1 MNEHQALRISG
12 SDTGLEGG
20 FAPKPVAPFSS
31 VSTER
36 DAPAA
41 PQLAGIGQGGQKEYR
56 SGVFAKSRRDGSGG
70 WGLVLVDLV
79 EPPRPVTL
87 NDGAVVGS
95 ASRDARVEGAG
106 IAPEHVRVNVR
117 SDGCYVEDLG
127 SAEGTFVGGV
137 RARRINVMHGD
148 VVRLGRQ
155 LAVFVERDLAAY
167 TGAIERSGGLVHG
180 PKQRRDWIG
189 PVLEMVQGGSCV
201 CIEGGPGVGKRT
213 LARLAASLREAA
225 GEVVVIDGDGY
236 DAAQATHAAQAE
248 AASSKGGSADEAG
261 PSAPKPSLVPAGS
274 RPATWLVL
282 NADRVPRPVQLE
294 IAHAVNAGGRGGG
307 ATIIATV
314 NQPLDRATGDGH
326 IAPWFA
332 TLFSG
337 KRVNVPSLDA
347 RREDILPI
355 VRDLCERLH
364 VSLDRLGPELLEA
377 IVRSGWP
384 GGVPQLEAAIVAAAS
399 ASASPEGPLPVAAIA
414 SALSRPM
421 KVKPSLPPST
431 DPSLARARLEDA
443 LARANGSV
451 ASAARALGMSRQA
464 IYREADRLGLDIARR
479 KARA

>member
-12 SDTGLEGG
+12 TDP
-20 FAPKPVAPFSS
+20 APVAPFTSGPS
-31 VSTER
+31 
-36 DAPAA
+36 
-41 PQLAGIGQGGQKEYR
+41 AGIGAGVGAGASAGPLAPGAALGGQKEYR
-56 SGVFAKSRRDGSGG
+56 SGVFAKSRRDASGG

-79 EPPRPVTL
+79 DPPRSITL

-95 ASRDARVEGAG
+95 ASRDARIDGAG

-127 SAEGTFVGGV
+127 SPEGTFVGGV

-167 TGAIERSGGLVHG
+167 TGPVEHSGGLTHG

-189 PVLEMVQGGSCV
+189 PVLDLARGGSCV

-213 LARLAASLREAA
+213 LARLAASMREAA
-225 GEVVVIDGDGY
+225 GEVVVIDGDALEG
-236 DAAQATHAAQAE
+236 DAGKSVGDGAA
-248 AASSKGGSADEAG
+248 K
-261 PSAPKPSLVPAGS
+261 APVVPVGA

-294 IAHAVNAGGRGGG
+294 IAHAVGRGGG
-307 ATIIATV
+307 VSIIATV

-337 KRVNVPSLDA
+337 KRVTVPSLDA

-355 VRDLCERLH
+355 VRDLCEQRG
-364 VSLDRLGPELLEA
+364 VALDRLGTELLEA

-384 GGVPQLEAAIVAAAS
+384 GGVPQLEAAIAAACES
-399 ASASPEGPLPVAAIA
+399 APEGPLPVSAIA
-414 SALSRPM
+414 ASLSRPM
-421 KVKPSLPPST
+421 RVKPSLPPST
-431 DPSLARARLEDA
+431 DPGLARARLEDA

-451 ASAARALGMSRQA
+451 ASAARSLGMSRQA

-479 KARA
+479 KARS

>member
-1 MNEHQALRISG
+1 MNEHQALRISAN
-12 SDTGLEGG
+12 DP
-20 FAPKPVAPFSS
+20 APVAPF
-31 VSTER
+31 TTG
-36 DAPAA
+36 
-41 PQLAGIGQGGQKEYR
+41 PQAGPSPVMTQGGQGVPGAQHTGQKEYR
-56 SGVFAKSRRDGSGG
+56 SGVFAKARRDASGG

-79 EPPRPVTL
+79 EPPRSITL
-87 NDGAVVGS
+87 SDGAVIGS
-95 ASRDARVEGAG
+95 ASRDACIEGAG

-117 SDGCYVEDLG
+117 SDGCYVEDL
-127 SAEGTFVGGV
+127 SSPEGTFVGGV

-155 LAVFVERDLAAY
+155 LAVFVERDLTAY
-167 TGAIERSGGLVHG
+167 TGPIERSGGLVHG

-189 PVLEMVQGGSCV
+189 PVLDLVRGGSCV

-213 LARLAASLREAA
+213 LARLAASLREAT
-225 GEVVVIDGDGY
+225 GEVILIDG
-236 DAAQATHAAQAE
+236 AAQEGEPGA
-248 AASSKGGSADEAG
+248 K
-261 PSAPKPSLVPAGS
+261 PAGLTGMAPGEGVMAAKPAGLPGVPPGA

-294 IAHAVNAGGRGGG
+294 IAHAVGRGGG
-307 ATIIATV
+307 VSIIATV

-337 KRVNVPSLDA
+337 KRITVPALDA

-355 VRDLCERLH
+355 VRDICERH
-364 VSLDRLGPELLEA
+364 AIPLDRLGPEFLEA
-377 IVRSGWP
+377 LIRSGWP
-384 GGVPQLEAAIVAAAS
+384 GGVPQLEATLTAAYES
-399 ASASPEGPLPVAAIA
+399 APDGPLSVSLI
-414 SALSRPM
+414 SGALSRPM
-421 KVKPSLPPST
+421 RVKPSLPPST
-431 DPSLARARLEDA
+431 DPALARARLEDA

-479 KARA
+479 KTRS

>member
-12 SDTGLEGG
+12 TDP
-20 FAPKPVAPFSS
+20 APVAPFTMGEASKPPEPPKPGS
-31 VSTER
+31 E
-36 DAPAA
+36 
-41 PQLAGIGQGGQKEYR
+41 GQQKEYR
-56 SGVFAKSRRDGSGG
+56 SGVFAKSRRDASGG
-70 WGLVLVDLV
+70 WGLVLIDLLG
-79 EPPRPVTL
+79 PPRSL
-87 NDGAVVGS
+87 MLSDGAVIGS
-95 ASRDARVEGAG
+95 ASRDARIEGSG

-127 SAEGTFVGGV
+127 SPEGTFVGGV

-167 TGAIERSGGLVHG
+167 TGQVERSGSLVHG

-189 PVLEMVQGGSCV
+189 PALDLARSGSCV
-201 CIEGGPGVGKRT
+201 CIEGGPGVGKRS

-225 GEVVVIDGDGY
+225 GEVLIIDG
-236 DAAQATHAAQAE
+236 
-248 AASSKGGSADEAG
+248 
-261 PSAPKPSLVPAGS
+261 AGS
-274 RPATWLVL
+274 EGGRPQTAGGQDPAAPTSPVIPPGARPATWLVL

-294 IAHAVNAGGRGGG
+294 IAHAVGRGGG
-307 ATIIATV
+307 ASIIATV
-314 NQPLDRATGDGH
+314 NQPLDRCTGDGH

-337 KRVNVPSLDA
+337 KRITVPSLDA

-355 VRDLCERLH
+355 VRDVCERHEIPLE
-364 VSLDRLGPELLEA
+364 RLGAELLEA
-377 IVRSGWP
+377 VVRSGWP
-384 GGVPQLEAAIVAAAS
+384 GGVPQLEAALVAACEAE
-399 ASASPEGPLPVAAIA
+399 PEGPLSLASIA
-414 SALSRPM
+414 GALGRPM
-421 KVKPSLPPST
+421 RVKPSLPPST
-431 DPSLARARLEDA
+431 DPGLARARLEDA

-479 KARA
+479 KARS